1 MLKCQSEESTL
12 GGHKAIDAF
21 GVLNFSQAHNDMTFI
36 HENAVLRILFLCK
49 FTFCAPTL
57 LGQVAIC
64 LSDFPHQEEPR

>member
-1 MLKCQSEESTL
+1 
-12 GGHKAIDAF
+12 
-21 GVLNFSQAHNDMTFI
+21 MTFI

-49 FTFCAPTL
+49 VTFCALTL